1 MEVSSCSNIV
11 MQSNEVAD
19 IAGACLKRIADNRER
34 EAHAYCE
41 LERKA
46 TSTRFWAWI
55 TRSPLPTDE
64 EIRAGWKN
72 DPTVFCPAFFI
83 SMLGWESERIALQLL
98 IASEHAKEVSISIRD
113 LEYVL
118 P

>member
-1 MEVSSCSNIV
+1 MSSCSNIV

-19 IAGACLKRIADNRER
+19 MAGACLKRIAAWRER
-34 EAHAYCE
+34 ERRAYCE

-46 TSTRFWAWI
+46 ASTRFWAWL

-64 EIRAGWKN
+64 EICDGWKTN
-72 DPTVFCPAFFI
+72 DTVFCPAFFI
-83 SMLGWESERIALQLL
+83 SMLGWESERIAQQLL
-98 IASEHAKEVSISIRD
+98 AASKHATEVSVSIRD